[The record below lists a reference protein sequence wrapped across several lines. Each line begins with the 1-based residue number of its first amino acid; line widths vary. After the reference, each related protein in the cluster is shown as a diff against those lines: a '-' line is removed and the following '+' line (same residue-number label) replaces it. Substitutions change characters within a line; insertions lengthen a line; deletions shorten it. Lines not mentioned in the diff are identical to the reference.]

1 MEKPPAGRVGS
12 SWIEKSMIP
21 ELAHIAAAAALSLIL
36 FTALDLFWKL
46 PKEGGV
52 SGVDAVSREITASG
66 GDQNG
71 GWMLGNIICSPD
83 ASAGTLLAACGYWI
97 CGIPGGIAATV
108 LVFIGARICADKGWA
123 GTSGALAATI
133 LIWALST
140 YANFPPETFIAG
152 MVIAILIVQG
162 ISVRHTSRILGSIW
176 RKIRND

>member
-1 MEKPPAGRVGS
+1 
-12 SWIEKSMIP
+12 MIP

-52 SGVDAVSREITASG
+52 SGADAVSREITASG

-97 CGIPGGIAATV
+97 CGIPGGIAAAV